1 MTAKSWGHKGS
12 DGSENLATGAEDLY
26 SGRETATSPDGL
38 ADSWLGDEEAEAEAP
53 RRRQAVTCH
62 CAGWHQLEVAA
73 HSSRGILEEE
83 HRVNENEQEAL
94 VARAAHQLEQD
105 AEEDASATQ
114 RYAPARAVRSPASGV
129 EWYKVRVGDRARD
142 RQVGS

>member
-1 MTAKSWGHKGS
+1 MA
-12 DGSENLATGAEDLY
+12 AEGLY

-38 ADSWLGDEEAEAEAP
+38 ADSCLGDEEAEAEAP

-73 HSSRGILEEE
+73 HSLQGILEEE
-83 HRVNENEQEAL
+83 HRANENEQEAL
-94 VARAAHQLEQD
+94 AARGAHQLEQD
-105 AEEDASATQ
+105 GEDASATQ
-114 RYAPARAVRSPASGV
+114 MYAPACAVGSPASGV
-129 EWYKVRVGDRARD
+129 EWYKVRVEDRAQD